1 MSELTWLDDSH
12 FFVGDINFRCS
23 DLFSGSNPP
32 LVTSPTYLIG
42 KPKWRIDDYCSLL
55 RTLKPK
61 NIIEVGLLRG
71 GGCIFL
77 DAMCRPEKLV
87 AIEHNQE
94 EVKPLANYIES
105 RDRSESIKI
114 YYGLDQAD
122 VGGVS
127 SLLQSEFGD
136 RPLDLVIDDASHN
149 LDETRTT
156 FSVVFPFMRPG
167 GIYIIE
173 DWKWAHQNIDNK
185 IYPEGL
191 RPGQPPLTILAFELL
206 LVLASTK
213 GLIADIRFDRNS
225 IFIQKGDA
233 KRNNDQLVL
242 ADLYHSRGRDLLP
255 KH

>member
-1 MSELTWLDDSH
+1 
-12 FFVGDINFRCS
+12 
-23 DLFSGSNPP
+23 
-32 LVTSPTYLIG
+32 
-42 KPKWRIDDYCSLL
+42 
-55 RTLKPK
+55 
-61 NIIEVGLLRG
+61 
-71 GGCIFL
+71 
-77 DAMCRPEKLV
+77 MCHPDKLV
-87 AIEHNQE
+87 AIELEYNQKR
-94 EVKPLANYIES
+94 VKPITNYIES
-105 RDRSESIKI
+105 RGRSEFLKI

-122 VGGVS
+122 VDGVS

-136 RPLDLVIDDASHN
+136 PPLDLVIDDASHN

-156 FSVVFPFMRPG
+156 FSVVFPFMRAG

-173 DWKWAHQNIDNK
+173 DWKWAHQNIHNK
-185 IYPEGL
+185 TDPEGL

-225 IFIQKGDA
+225 IFIQKGDV
-233 KRNNDQLVL
+233 KLNNDQLVL